1 MLCGFKSIHTRTI
14 QVALI
19 PAQVLR
25 NDHQGVAVYVAP
37 SKALVNQVGRD
48 DSHVELGILPP
59 MGIIIGYTMGYPVM
73 PNSLLLKM
81 AQLGVNIPYMEHM
94 GWDI

>member
-1 MLCGFKSIHTRTI
+1 
-14 QVALI
+14 
-19 PAQVLR
+19 
-25 NDHQGVAVYVAP
+25 
-37 SKALVNQVGRD
+37 
-48 DSHVELGILPP
+48 

-73 PNSLLLKM
+73 TNSLLLKM